1 MNACNSSSRTRTDLS
16 RVGRI
21 KEGLFFITIMLGF
34 VIPVCSPL
42 AAAVQKAG
50 DPDFTHLWEDLMPRL
65 ENIVDLQERHE
76 QLPDSAWLGPDKSSN
91 ENDINRLLD
100 EAVNLLGNN
109 DSQRYRRQ
117 ISELKTA
124 IAGLERE
131 ISAARRQRV
140 TAPQEGLWQTTVA
153 DYKRQIEGHQRQIAA
168 YQQQIADLKQQF
180 AEALRQ
186 SGLAISDEQ
195 LDFLMSTV
203 IGDDLIGMGMAFDH
217 VKDMIAQLELLLV
230 ESGENLT
237 AARRYYGIYTVLL
250 RVLVRMHQQLLDTVA
265 HYQQQLTTIDQK
277 TRALLQES
285 RRLQRG
291 AERHQAVLA
300 ANIEAQRLT
309 LRSAKLYQDY
319 LRDQASDVARSQQ
332 ELQRDLAVARN
343 TYETVK
349 VSGELVQLMQS
360 GQHLLD
366 QLFSRQV
373 PTLFSFQN
381 LELKREFEKLTSRLQ
396 QENLEN

>member
-1 MNACNSSSRTRTDLS
+1 MSQS
-16 RVGRI
+16 
-21 KEGLFFITIMLGF
+21 
-34 VIPVCSPL
+34 L
-42 AAAVQKAG
+42 AGAVQKAG
-50 DPDFTHLWEDLMPRL
+50 DPDFTQLWEGLVPQL
-65 ENIVDLQERHE
+65 ESIVDLQERHE
-76 QLPDSAWLGPDKSSN
+76 QLPDSAWLGPDKASN

-100 EAVNLLGNN
+100 EAVLLLGNTE
-109 DSQRYRRQ
+109 SQRYRQQ
-117 ISELKTA
+117 INDLKIAIVELEKA
-124 IAGLERE
+124 IA
-131 ISAARRQRV
+131 SAKRQRV

-153 DYKRQIEGHQRQIAA
+153 DYDRQIASHQHQIEA
-168 YQQQIADLKQQF
+168 YQQQIVDLQRQF
-180 AEALRQ
+180 AAALRQ

-195 LDFLMSTV
+195 LDFLLSTV

-217 VKDMIAQLELLLV
+217 VKDIIAQLELLLV
-230 ESGENLT
+230 DSGEDLA

-265 HYQQQLTTIDQK
+265 HYQQQLQAIDQK
-277 TRALLQES
+277 TRSLLQDS
-285 RRLQRG
+285 KRLQRG

-319 LRDQASDVARSQQ
+319 LREQAVDVARSQQ
-332 ELQRDLAVARN
+332 ALQRDLAVANN

-360 GQHLLD
+360 GQHLLE
-366 QLFSRQV
+366 QLFSRQT

-396 QENLEN
+396 QENFKY